1 MLRTHTCGELRD
13 EHQGQEVVLSGW
25 VHRRRDHGAL
35 IFLDLR
41 DRYGIT
47 QMVFDPAR
55 AEDAHRVASEARA
68 EYVLRVEGRVRGRPD
83 PNPNLDTGQIEVEA
97 HSATILNRSKTPPFY
112 VREETTRDDALR
124 MRHRYLDLRRPDL
137 QRRILLR
144 HQVVDRIRH
153 FLNERDFV
161 EVETPILIRSTPEG
175 ARDFLVPSRLNPGQ
189 FYALPQSPQQLKQ
202 MLMVAGFDRYY
213 QIARCF
219 RDEDPRADRELE
231 FTQLDLEMSF
241 VEQEDVLALTEALLV
256 DLVDGVGG
264 FRLLEVPFPRLTH
277 QEAMRRFG
285 TDKPDLRAG
294 MEIFDLTDA
303 FRGTE
308 FRVVADAVDGGG
320 RVLAIHADG
329 GATLSRKALDALNA
343 VATAAGAGGLM
354 WIAWEEDGSPKSPV
368 VKHLSSREFE
378 AARRRVGASSGSL
391 LLAVAGQHQVAR
403 EALAAVRQ
411 ETAQAL
417 GLLDV
422 LAFAWVTEAPLM
434 TRNEELDRW
443 DFEPHPFTHPHLDDL
458 DMLEEQPDRVRGI
471 SHDIVCNGWEL
482 MGGSIRIHERPLQER
497 VFRMAGMSDAELE
510 AQFGHFLQALEYGA
524 PPHGGIAGGI
534 DRLVGLLARE
544 ENIREVIP
552 FPKTLQGRD
561 LTFRAPSE
569 ATEEQLR
576 ELGLR
581 IERSDPE

>member
-1 MLRTHTCGELRD
+1 MLRTHTCGELRA
-13 EHQGQEVVLSGW
+13 EHQGQEVVLAGW
-25 VHRRRDHGAL
+25 VHRRRDHGGL
-35 IFLDLR
+35 VFLDLR
-41 DRYGIT
+41 DRYGLT
-47 QMVFDPAR
+47 QVVFDPEG
-55 AEDAHRVASEARA
+55 AEAGHRIASEARA
-68 EYVLRVEGRVRGRPD
+68 EYVLRVEGKVRGRPE
-83 PNPNLDTGQIEVEA
+83 PNPDLETGEIEVEA
-97 HSATILNRSKTPPFY
+97 RTAAILNRSKTPPFY
-112 VREETTRDDALR
+112 ISEETTRDEALR

-144 HQVVDRIRH
+144 HRVVDRIRR
-153 FLNERDFV
+153 FLNKRAFV

-189 FYALPQSPQQLKQ
+189 FYSLPQSPQQLKQ

-241 VEQEDVLALTEALLV
+241 AEQEDVLALTEALLI
-256 DLVDGVGG
+256 DLVESVGE

-277 QEAMRRFG
+277 DEAMRRFG
-285 TDKPDLRAG
+285 TDKPDLRAE
-294 MEIFDLTDA
+294 MEIIDLTEV
-303 FRGTE
+303 FRVTE
-308 FRVVADAVDGGG
+308 FRVAADALDHGG

-329 GATLSRKALDALNA
+329 GSSLSRKALEALNE
-343 VATAAGAGGLM
+343 VAMASGVGGLI
-354 WIAWEEDGSPKSPV
+354 WVAWSEDGSPRSPV
-368 VKHLSSREFE
+368 LKHLSAGEMD
-378 AARRRVGASSGSL
+378 AARKEAGAGPGSL
-391 LLAVAGQHQVAR
+391 ILAVAGPRLVAAA
-403 EALAAVRQ
+403 ALAAVRQ
-411 ETAQAL
+411 RAAQDL
-417 GLLDV
+417 GPLDDGV

-434 TRNEELDRW
+434 TRNEELGRW
-443 DFEPHPFTHPHLDDL
+443 DFEPHPFTQPHRDDL
-458 DMLEEQPDRVRGI
+458 GMLEDQPERVRGI

-482 MGGSIRIHERPLQER
+482 MGGSIRIHERSLQER
-497 VFRMAGMSDAELE
+497 VFQMAGMSEDEME

-534 DRLVGLLARE
+534 DRLVGLLAGE

-569 ATEEQLR
+569 VTEEQL
-576 ELGLR
+576 
-581 IERSDPE
+581 